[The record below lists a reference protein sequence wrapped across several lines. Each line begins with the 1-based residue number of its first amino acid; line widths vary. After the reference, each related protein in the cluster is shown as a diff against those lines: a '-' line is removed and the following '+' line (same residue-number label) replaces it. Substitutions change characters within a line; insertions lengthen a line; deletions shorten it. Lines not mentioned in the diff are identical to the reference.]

1 LQRTNPKLTSSSN
14 RIEEKIMTQRRDF
27 LKMSALGAAAAAL
40 PKLPAIA
47 SAPASGPLKKA
58 VLISMLP
65 KQMSYLDRFK
75 LAVQCGFEGIEAQT
89 VTDPK
94 EADEIKEAS
103 TRAGIR
109 IHSVMNMGHW
119 EWPLSS
125 PNPEDVKKSMER
137 MEISLRNAK
146 LWGADTVLLVPAVVR
161 PDTTIPQAWQRSQP
175 QVKKLLPLAKELGVA
190 IGIEPVWNK
199 FLLTPYD
206 TAKYVDEFKSPWVR
220 AYFDV
225 GNIVMYGYPQEW
237 IRALG
242 KRIAKF
248 HLKDFKYD
256 TRQWVPL
263 REGSIDWKEVR
274 KAIGE
279 IGYNG
284 YLTVELNGGDE
295 AYLKDVSRRVDLIFA
310 GE

>member
-1 LQRTNPKLTSSSN
+1 
-14 RIEEKIMTQRRDF
+14 M
-27 LKMSALGAAAAAL
+27 
-40 PKLPAIA
+40 
-47 SAPASGPLKKA
+47 
-58 VLISMLP
+58 LISMLP

-75 LAVQCGFEGIEAQT
+75 LAVDVGFEGIEAQT
-89 VTDPK
+89 VADPK
-94 EADEIKEAS
+94 EADQIKEAS
-103 TRAGIR
+103 EKAKIG

-119 EWPLSS
+119 EWPFSS
-125 PNPEDVKKSMER
+125 PNPDDVKKGTER

-161 PDTTIPQAWQRSQP
+161 PDTTIPQAWRRSQP
-175 QVKKLLPLAKELGVA
+175 HIRKLLPLARELGVTIA
-190 IGIEPVWNK
+190 IEPVWNK

-206 TAKYVDEFKSPWVR
+206 TAKYVDEFKSQWVK

-225 GNIVMYGYPQEW
+225 GNVVMYGFPQEW

-242 KRIAKF
+242 KRIVKF
-248 HLKDFKYD
+248 HLKDFKYE

-263 REGSIDWKEVR
+263 REGSIDWKEIR

-279 IGYNG
+279 IGFSG
-284 YLTVELNGGDE
+284 YLTVELQGGDE
-295 AYLKDVSRRVDLIFA
+295 AYLREVSRRVDMILA

>member
-1 LQRTNPKLTSSSN
+1 MKTTVFGTAATALSYSPSLGVSAREDNSN
-14 RIEEKIMTQRRDF
+14 GQ
-27 LKMSALGAAAAAL
+27 
-40 PKLPAIA
+40 
-47 SAPASGPLKKA
+47 LKKA

-75 LAVQCGFEGIEAQT
+75 LAVECGFEGIEAQT
-89 VTDPK
+89 IIDPK
-94 EADEIKEAS
+94 EAGEIKEAS
-103 TRAGIR
+103 VKAKIP

-125 PNPEDVKKSMER
+125 PNPDDVKKSVER
-137 MEISLRNAK
+137 MEISLRNAR
-146 LWGADTVLLVPAVVR
+146 LWGADTVLLVPGVVR
-161 PDTTIPQAWQRSQP
+161 PDTTIPQAWQRSQSV
-175 QVKKLLPLAKELGVA
+175 VKKLIPLAKELGVR

-206 TAKYVDEFKSPWVR
+206 TAKYVDEFKSEWVK

-225 GNIVMYGYPQEW
+225 GNVVMYGFPQEW

-242 KRIAKF
+242 KRIIKF
-248 HLKDFKYD
+248 HLKDFKYE
-256 TRQWVPL
+256 TRQFVPL

-279 IGYNG
+279 IAFRG
-284 YLTVELNGGDE
+284 YLTVELGGGDE
-295 AYLKDVSRRVDLIFA
+295 AYLKEVSRRVDQILA

>member
-1 LQRTNPKLTSSSN
+1 
-14 RIEEKIMTQRRDF
+14 MTQRRDF
-27 LKMSALGAAAAAL
+27 LKMSALGAASAAL
-40 PKLPAIA
+40 PKLPAFA
-47 SAPASGPLKKA
+47 SAPGNGPLKKA
-58 VLISMLP
+58 VLVSMLP

-75 LAVQCGFEGIEAQT
+75 LAVNCGFEGIEAQT

-103 TRAGIR
+103 TKAGIR

-125 PNPEDVKKSMER
+125 PNPEDVKKSLER

-242 KRIAKF
+242 KRIVKF

-295 AYLKDVSRRVDLIFA
+295 AYLKEVSRRVDLIFA

>member
-1 LQRTNPKLTSSSN
+1 
-14 RIEEKIMTQRRDF
+14 MTERRDF
-27 LKMSALGAAAAAL
+27 LKMSAMGAAATLL
-40 PKLPAIA
+40 PSTSLDTLGATQSK
-47 SAPASGPLKKA
+47 PASGQLKKA

-65 KQMSYLDRFK
+65 KQMSYADRFK
-75 LAVQCGFEGIEAQT
+75 LAVDVGFEGIEAQT
-89 VTDPK
+89 ITNPK

-103 TRAGIR
+103 MKAKIP
-109 IHSVMNMGHW
+109 IHSVMNSAHW
-119 EWPLSS
+119 QYPLSS
-125 PNPEDVKKSMER
+125 PNPDDVKKSVEGMET
-137 MEISLRNAK
+137 SLRNAK
-146 LWGADTVLLVPAVVR
+146 LWGADNVLLVPAVVR

-175 QVKKLLPLAKELGVA
+175 VIKKLIPLAKELGVR

-206 TAKYVDEFKSPWVR
+206 TAKYIDEFKSPWIT

-225 GNIVMYGYPQEW
+225 GNVVMYGYPQEW

-242 KRIAKF
+242 KRITRF

-256 TRQWVPL
+256 TRQFVNL

-279 IGYNG
+279 INYSGW
-284 YLTVELNGGDE
+284 LTVELSGGDE
-295 AYLKDVSRRVDLIFA
+295 AYLRDVAKRVDKIIA

>member
-1 LQRTNPKLTSSSN
+1 MNS
-14 RIEEKIMTQRRDF
+14 RREF
-27 LKMSALGAAAAAL
+27 LKTSTLGAAATLL
-40 PKLPAIA
+40 PQKYLLGSPV
-47 SAPASGPLKKA
+47 STSPQGGQLKKA

-75 LAVQCGFEGIEAQT
+75 LAVDVGFEGVEAQT

-94 EADEIKEAS
+94 EADQIKEAS
-103 TRAGIR
+103 EKAKIR

-119 EWPLSS
+119 EWPFSS
-125 PNPEDVKKSMER
+125 LNADDLKKGAER
-137 MEISLRNAK
+137 METSLRNAK

-175 QVKKLLPLAKELGVA
+175 HIRKLLPLAKELGVVIA
-190 IGIEPVWNK
+190 IEPVWNK

-206 TAKYVDEFKSPWVR
+206 TAKYVDEFKSPWVK

-225 GNIVMYGYPQEW
+225 GNVVMYGFPQEW
-237 IRALG
+237 IRGLG
-242 KRIAKF
+242 KRIVKF
-248 HLKDFKYD
+248 HLKDFKYE

-279 IGYNG
+279 IGFSG
-284 YLTVELNGGDE
+284 YLTVELQGGDE
-295 AYLKDVSRRVDLIFA
+295 AYLREVSRRVDTILA

>member
-1 LQRTNPKLTSSSN
+1 MN
-14 RIEEKIMTQRRDF
+14 EK
-27 LKMSALGAAAAAL
+27 
-40 PKLPAIA
+40 
-47 SAPASGPLKKA
+47 LKKG
-58 VLISMLP
+58 VLITMLP

-75 LAVQCGFEGIEAQT
+75 LAVDVGFEGIEAQT

-94 EADEIKEAS
+94 EADQIKEAS
-103 TRAGIR
+103 EKAKIK

-119 EWPLSS
+119 EWPFSS
-125 PNPEDVKKSMER
+125 PNPDDVKKSAER
-137 MEISLRNAK
+137 METSLRNAK

-175 QVKKLLPLAKELGVA
+175 HIRKLLPLAKELGVV

-206 TAKYVDEFKSPWVR
+206 TAKYVDEFESPWVK

-225 GNIVMYGYPQEW
+225 GNIVMYGFPQEW

-242 KRIAKF
+242 NRIVKF
-248 HLKDFKYD
+248 HLKDFKYEN
-256 TRQWVPL
+256 RQWVPL

-279 IGYNG
+279 IEFSG
-284 YLTVELNGGDE
+284 YLTVELPAGDE
-295 AYLKDVSRRVDLIFA
+295 AYLREVSSRVDKIFA

>member
-1 LQRTNPKLTSSSN
+1 
-14 RIEEKIMTQRRDF
+14 
-27 LKMSALGAAAAAL
+27 
-40 PKLPAIA
+40 
-47 SAPASGPLKKA
+47 
-58 VLISMLP
+58 
-65 KQMSYLDRFK
+65 MSYLDRFK
-75 LAVQCGFEGIEAQT
+75 LAVDVGFEGIEAQT
-89 VTDPK
+89 ITNPN

-103 TRAGIR
+103 MKANIP

-119 EWPLSS
+119 EWPFSS
-125 PNPEDVKKSMER
+125 PNPEDVKKSTER

-146 LWGADTVLLVPAVVR
+146 LWGADNVLLVPGVVR
-161 PDTTIPQAWQRSQP
+161 PDTTIPQAWERSQP
-175 QVKKLLPLAKELGVA
+175 HIKKLIPLAKELGVM

-206 TAKYVDEFKSPWVR
+206 TAKYIDEFKSPWVK

-225 GNIVMYGYPQEW
+225 GNVVMYGFPQEW

-242 KRIAKF
+242 KRIVRF
-248 HLKDFKYD
+248 HLKDFD
-256 TRQWVPL
+256 TRSRQFVNL

-279 IGYNG
+279 IGFSG
-284 YLTVELNGGDE
+284 WLTVELSGGDA
-295 AYLKDVSRRVDLIFA
+295 AYLRDVANRVDKILA

>member
-1 LQRTNPKLTSSSN
+1 MRN
-14 RIEEKIMTQRRDF
+14 RRDF
-27 LKMSALGAAAAAL
+27 LKASALGAAASLLPNEAL
-40 PKLPAIA
+40 FG
-47 SAPASGPLKKA
+47 APSRTVSTDEKLKKA
-58 VLISMLP
+58 VLITMLP

-75 LAVQCGFEGIEAQT
+75 LAVDVGFEGVEAQT
-89 VTDPK
+89 IADPK
-94 EADEIKEAS
+94 EADQIKEAS
-103 TRAGIR
+103 EKAKIR

-119 EWPLSS
+119 EWPFSS
-125 PNPEDVKKSMER
+125 PNPDDVKKGAER

-146 LWGADTVLLVPAVVR
+146 LWGADTVLLVPGVVKS
-161 PDTTIPQAWQRSQP
+161 DTTIPQAWQRSQP
-175 QVKKLLPLAKELGVA
+175 HIRKLIPLAKEVGVV

-206 TAKYVDEFKSPWVR
+206 TAKYVDEFESPWVK

-225 GNIVMYGYPQEW
+225 GNVVMYGFPQEW

-242 KRIAKF
+242 KRIVKF
-248 HLKDFKYD
+248 HLKDFKYEN
-256 TRQWVPL
+256 RQWVPL

-279 IGYNG
+279 IGFSG
-284 YLTVELNGGDE
+284 YLTVELPGGDE
-295 AYLKDVSRRVDLIFA
+295 AYLREVSSRVDKIFA

>member
-1 LQRTNPKLTSSSN
+1 MNS
-14 RIEEKIMTQRRDF
+14 RREF
-27 LKMSALGAAAAAL
+27 LKTSAMGAAATLLPQNAL
-40 PKLPAIA
+40 TSTPPT
-47 SAPASGPLKKA
+47 SAQERRLKKG
-58 VLISMLP
+58 VLITMLP

-75 LAVQCGFEGIEAQT
+75 LAVDAGFEGIEAQT

-94 EADEIKEAS
+94 EAEQIKEAS
-103 TRAGIR
+103 EKTKIK

-119 EWPLSS
+119 EWPFSS
-125 PNPEDVKKSMER
+125 PNPDDVKKGAER

-146 LWGADTVLLVPAVVR
+146 LWGADTVLLVPAVVK
-161 PDTTIPQAWQRSQP
+161 PDTTIPEAWSRSQP
-175 QVKKLLPLAKELGVA
+175 HIKNLLPLAEELGVV

-206 TAKYVDEFKSPWVR
+206 TAKYVDEFKSQWVK

-225 GNIVMYGYPQEW
+225 GNVVMYGFPQEW

-242 KRIAKF
+242 ERIVKF
-248 HLKDFKYD
+248 HLKDFKYE

-274 KAIGE
+274 KAIVE
-279 IGYNG
+279 IGFSG
-284 YLTVELNGGDE
+284 YLTVELQGGDE
-295 AYLKDVSRRVDLIFA
+295 AYLREVSRRVDMILA